1 MQPNDTKEKLE
12 MQALHFFALHDY
24 ERSSLKDIAETLGV
38 TKGAI
43 YHYFR
48 NKDDLFHSAVLR
60 LLDIMEGW
68 FVRSLSSEIPLKLML
83 ENLFNMEESLNEM
96 AQSTGLGAVVFDF
109 TNTLY
114 LMLSAMKK
122 FPGLKDRME
131 DIYSGFRK
139 VLVEMMTAAIGR
151 GEIHPDTD
159 TEAVAFEITAFYE
172 GALLLG
178 AFSNTQDYIVLGPR
192 VCEAIWKS
200 IAIEGHSE
208 KKGKRGNNEKHRR

>member
-1 MQPNDTKEKLE
+1 MQPNDTKKKLE

-24 ERSSLKDIAETLGV
+24 ERSSLNDIAEALGV
-38 TKGAI
+38 TRGAI

-48 NKDDLFHSAVLR
+48 NKDDLFHCSVLR
-60 LLDIMEGW
+60 LMDVLESW
-68 FVRSLSSEIPLKLML
+68 FVSSLPTEIPLKMVLD
-83 ENLFNMEESLNEM
+83 NLFNMKESLAEM
-96 AQSTGLGAVVFDF
+96 AQATGLGAVVVDY

-114 LMLSAMKK
+114 LMLTALKK

-131 DIYSGFRK
+131 DIYSGFRA
-139 VLVEMMTAAIGR
+139 VLVEMMNRSIVA

-159 TEAVAFEITAFYE
+159 TRAVAFEITAFYE

-178 AFSNTQDYIVLGPR
+178 AFSNTQDYTVLGPR
-192 VCEAIWKS
+192 VCEGIWKR

-208 KKGKRGNNEKHRR
+208 KEETS